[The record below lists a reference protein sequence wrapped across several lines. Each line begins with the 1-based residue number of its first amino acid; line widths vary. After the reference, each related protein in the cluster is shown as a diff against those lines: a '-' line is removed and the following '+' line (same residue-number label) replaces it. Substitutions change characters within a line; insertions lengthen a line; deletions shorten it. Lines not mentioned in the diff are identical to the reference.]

1 MSAPILLISLQC
13 WDLRYELWTYTT
25 TIFMDALML
34 HKVASASSLDGRMSG
49 EAEFINS
56 GHVIGPQS
64 VREEP
69 S

>member
-1 MSAPILLISLQC
+1 
-13 WDLRYELWTYTT
+13 
-25 TIFMDALML
+25 ML